1 MLSLLGGSLI
11 LFDFELESVAERV
24 LQEGVHVFKQK
35 ILTERWAS
43 ESGYLRGVQNLGT
56 ETSSNRW

>member
-1 MLSLLGGSLI
+1 M
-11 LFDFELESVAERV
+11 FDFELESVAERV